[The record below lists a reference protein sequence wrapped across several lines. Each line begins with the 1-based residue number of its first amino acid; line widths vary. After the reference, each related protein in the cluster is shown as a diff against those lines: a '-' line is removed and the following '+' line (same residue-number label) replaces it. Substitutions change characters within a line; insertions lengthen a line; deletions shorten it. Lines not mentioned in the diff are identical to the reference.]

1 MKTPVFLLAGLLA
14 VAASADEVYL
24 KSGGQLSGRIV
35 SRTATEIAVDVG
47 AGRITVPTS
56 TVVRVEEGRSAL
68 DDFDDRAAKLAPGDV
83 AGWLALG
90 DWASARALGTQ
101 ARQAYERALA
111 AAPDSAR
118 ANEALGRVH
127 VGGRWL
133 SEDEGYQAKG
143 YVKFEG
149 EWITPAEHS
158 AILQERAADG
168 ERERARQAADARV
181 AEAEARAQEAEARA
195 KEAEAQQATEG
206 IPLWGGWGAGPVLW
220 PTQPVV
226 PPLSRNISRPVMR

>member
-1 MKTPVFLLAGLLA
+1 MRASLFLLAGLLA
-14 VAASADEVYL
+14 VAASADEVHL

-35 SRTATEIAVDVG
+35 SRTAAAIEIDVG

-68 DDFDDRAAKLAPGDV
+68 HEYEDRAAKLAPGDV
-83 AGWLALG
+83 NGWLALG

-111 AAPDSAR
+111 AGPDSAR
-118 ANEALGRVH
+118 ANEALGRVQ
-127 VGGRWL
+127 VNGRWV

-181 AEAEARAQEAEARA
+181 AEAEARAREAEQRA
-195 KEAEAQQATEG
+195 KEAEANAQPEG
-206 IPLWGGWGAGPVLW
+206 IPLWYGWGAGPVLW

-226 PPLSRNISRPVMR
+226 PPLSRSISRPVTR